1 MRTTFVA
8 LFLAAACVAG
18 CNPFGRGRVDRA
30 TGLPIA
36 DVPQSGSRWFSPQEV
51 MQQARDYQEQ
61 GHQGQH
67 GGECPHCAQVSAAND
82 KVTRPTGST
91 SRAASAAA
99 AVNAAVGSD
108 EATESASNDAG
119 SATKSR

>member
-8 LFLAAACVAG
+8 LFLAAACVVG

-36 DVPQSGSRWFSPQEV
+36 DVPQTGSRWLSPQEV
-51 MQQARDYQEQ
+51 MQQAREYQEQ

-67 GGECPHCAQVSAAND
+67 GGECPHCARGQRRKRQGD
-82 KVTRPTGST
+82 
-91 SRAASAAA
+91 ASYELN
-99 AVNAAVGSD
+99 V
-108 EATESASNDAG
+108 ASG
-119 SATKSR
+119 QCGGGCERGGRWR